1 MFGYSMDLLFEG
13 TAILLTI
20 FLGASIGSFLNVV
33 VYRLPAGLSLTQP
46 PSRCPKCMTPLR
58 KRENVPIV
66 GWLMLRGRCAH
77 CGTDIS
83 MRYPIVELITALLFL
98 SIFLVFGFS
107 LQTLGY
113 WVFISLLL
121 ALALI
126 DMDTLTL
133 DSRLMKSG
141 LILGLVFQ
149 TTIAAALTGTLSGTI
164 QGLVW
169 AIAGAVLG
177 LWGLDLLTWI
187 GRFFFG
193 PNAMGGGDAKL
204 LAVIGAWMGIKLM
217 VLSCFLACVVGSVF
231 GLLAIAFKILKRGNP
246 FPFGPFLAL
255 GAILSVFYGDLIWS
269 SYWMFIGKLYGGV
282 GPG

>member
-1 MFGYSMDLLFEG
+1 MDVLFEW
-13 TAILLTI
+13 TAILLTTI
-20 FLGASIGSFLNVV
+20 LGASIGSFLNVV

-46 PSRCPKCMTPLR
+46 PSRCPKCMTRLR

-66 GWLMLRGRCAH
+66 GWLMLRGKCAH

-83 MRYPIVELITALLFL
+83 MRYPIVEMITALLFL

-113 WVFISLLL
+113 WIFISFLL

-133 DSRLMKSG
+133 NSRLMKSG
-141 LILGLVFQ
+141 LILGLAFQ
-149 TTIAAALTGTLSGTI
+149 TTIAAAFTGTLAGTI
-164 QGLVW
+164 QGFVW
-169 AIAGAVLG
+169 GIAGAVLG

-204 LAVIGAWMGIKLM
+204 LAVIGAWVGIKLM
-217 VLSCFLACVVGSVF
+217 VLSCFLACVVGSIF
-231 GLLAIAFKILKRGNP
+231 GLIAIALKVLKRGNP

-269 SYWMFIGKLYGGV
+269 SYWTIIEKLYGTV
-282 GPG
+282 GL

>member
-1 MFGYSMDLLFEG
+1 MFGCSMDALFEG
-13 TAILLTI
+13 TAILLTTI
-20 FLGASIGSFLNVV
+20 LGASIGSFLNVV

-46 PSRCPKCMTPLR
+46 PSRCPKCMTRLR

-66 GWLMLRGRCAH
+66 GWLMLRGKCAH

-83 MRYPIVELITALLFL
+83 MRYPIVEMITALLFL

-107 LQTLGY
+107 LQTLGN
-113 WVFISLLL
+113 WTFISFLL

-126 DMDTLTL
+126 DMDTLML

-141 LILGLVFQ
+141 LILGLAFQ
-149 TTIAAALTGTLSGTI
+149 TTIAAALTGTLAGII
-164 QGLVW
+164 QGFVW

-204 LAVIGAWMGIKLM
+204 LAVIGAWVGIKLM

-231 GLLAIAFKILKRGNP
+231 GLIAIALKVLKRGNP

-269 SYWMFIGKLYGGV
+269 SYWTLIGKLYGTV
-282 GPG
+282 GL

>member
-1 MFGYSMDLLFEG
+1 MFGCSMDALFEG
-13 TAILLTI
+13 TAILLTTI
-20 FLGASIGSFLNVV
+20 LGASIGSFLNVV

-46 PSRCPKCMTPLR
+46 PSRCPKCMTRLR

-66 GWLMLRGRCAH
+66 GWLMLRGQCAH

-83 MRYPIVELITALLFL
+83 MRYPIVEMITALLFL

-113 WVFISLLL
+113 WTFISFLL

-141 LILGLVFQ
+141 LILGLAFQ
-149 TTIAAALTGTLSGTI
+149 TTIAAALTGTLAGTI
-164 QGLVW
+164 QGFVW

-204 LAVIGAWMGIKLM
+204 LAVIGAWVGIKLM

-231 GLLAIAFKILKRGNP
+231 GLIAIALKVLKRGNP

-269 SYWMFIGKLYGGV
+269 SYWTIIEKLYGTV
-282 GPG
+282 GL

>member
-1 MFGYSMDLLFEG
+1 MDVLFEG
-13 TAILLTI
+13 TAILLTTI
-20 FLGASIGSFLNVV
+20 LGASIGSFLNVV
-33 VYRLPAGLSLTQP
+33 VYRLPAGLSLTHP
-46 PSRCPKCMTPLR
+46 PSRCPTCMTPLR

-66 GWLMLRGRCAH
+66 GWLMLQGKCAH
-77 CGTDIS
+77 CGTKIS
-83 MRYPIVELITALLFL
+83 MRYPVVELITALLFV

-113 WVFISLLL
+113 WIFISFLL

-141 LILGLVFQ
+141 LILGLAFQ
-149 TTIAAALTGTLSGTI
+149 TTIAAALTGTFSGTI
-164 QGLVW
+164 QGFVW

-177 LWGLDLLTWI
+177 LWGLDILTWI
-187 GRFFFG
+187 GRFFLG

-204 LAVIGAWMGIKLM
+204 LAVIGAWLGIKLM
-217 VLSCFLACVVGSVF
+217 VLSCFLGCVVGSIF
-231 GLLAIAFKILKRGNP
+231 GLGAIALKVLKRGNP

-255 GAILSVFYGDLIWS
+255 GAILSVFYGDVIWS
-269 SYWMFIGKLYGGV
+269 SYWTFMGKLYGTV
-282 GPG
+282 SI

>member
-1 MFGYSMDLLFEG
+1 MFGCSMDALFEG
-13 TAILLTI
+13 TAILLTTI
-20 FLGASIGSFLNVV
+20 LGASIGSFLNVV

-46 PSRCPKCMTPLR
+46 PSRCPKCMTRLR

-66 GWLMLRGRCAH
+66 GWLMLRGQCAH

-83 MRYPIVELITALLFL
+83 MRYPIVEMITALLFL

-113 WVFISLLL
+113 WIFISFLL

-133 DSRLMKSG
+133 NSRLMKSG
-141 LILGLVFQ
+141 LILGLAFQ
-149 TTIAAALTGTLSGTI
+149 TTIAAALTGTLAGTI
-164 QGLVW
+164 QGFVW

-204 LAVIGAWMGIKLM
+204 LAVIGAWVGIKLM

-231 GLLAIAFKILKRGNP
+231 GLIAIALKVLKRGNP

-269 SYWMFIGKLYGGV
+269 SYWTIIEKLYGTV
-282 GPG
+282 GL

>member
-1 MFGYSMDLLFEG
+1 MDVLFEW
-13 TAILLTI
+13 TAILLTTI
-20 FLGASIGSFLNVV
+20 LGASIGSFLNVV

-46 PSRCPKCMTPLR
+46 PSRCPKCMTRLR

-66 GWLMLRGRCAH
+66 GWLMLRGKCAH

-83 MRYPIVELITALLFL
+83 MRYPIVEMITALLFL

-113 WVFISLLL
+113 WIFISFLL

-141 LILGLVFQ
+141 LILGLAFQ
-149 TTIAAALTGTLSGTI
+149 TTIAAAFTGTLAGTI
-164 QGLVW
+164 QGFVW
-169 AIAGAVLG
+169 GIAGAVLG

-204 LAVIGAWMGIKLM
+204 LAVIGAWVGIKLM

-231 GLLAIAFKILKRGNP
+231 GLIAIALKVLKRGNP

-269 SYWMFIGKLYGGV
+269 SYWTIIEKLYGTV
-282 GPG
+282 GL

>member
-1 MFGYSMDLLFEG
+1 MFGCSMDALFEG
-13 TAILLTI
+13 TAILLTTI
-20 FLGASIGSFLNVV
+20 LGASIGSFLNVV

-46 PSRCPKCMTPLR
+46 PSRCPKCMTRLR

-66 GWLMLRGRCAH
+66 GWLMLRGQCAH

-83 MRYPIVELITALLFL
+83 MRYPIVEMITALLFL

-113 WVFISLLL
+113 WTFISFLL

-141 LILGLVFQ
+141 LILGLAFQ
-149 TTIAAALTGTLSGTI
+149 TTIAAALTGTLAGTI
-164 QGLVW
+164 QGFVW

-204 LAVIGAWMGIKLM
+204 LAVIGAWVGIKLM
-217 VLSCFLACVVGSVF
+217 VLSCFLACAVGSVF
-231 GLLAIAFKILKRGNP
+231 GLIAIALKVLKRGNP

-269 SYWMFIGKLYGGV
+269 SYWTIIGKLYGNV
-282 GPG
+282 GL

>member
-1 MFGYSMDLLFEG
+1 MFGCSMDALFEG
-13 TAILLTI
+13 TAILLTTI
-20 FLGASIGSFLNVV
+20 LGASIGSFLNVV

-46 PSRCPKCMTPLR
+46 PSRCPKCMTRLR

-66 GWLMLRGRCAH
+66 GWLMLRGQCAH

-83 MRYPIVELITALLFL
+83 MRYPIVEMITALLFL

-107 LQTLGY
+107 LQTLGN
-113 WVFISLLL
+113 WTFISFLL

-141 LILGLVFQ
+141 LILGLAFQ
-149 TTIAAALTGTLSGTI
+149 TTIAAALTGTLAGTI
-164 QGLVW
+164 QGFVW

-204 LAVIGAWMGIKLM
+204 LAVIGAWVGIKLM

-231 GLLAIAFKILKRGNP
+231 GLIAIALKVLKRGNP

-269 SYWMFIGKLYGGV
+269 SYWTIIEKLYGTV
-282 GPG
+282 GL

>member
-1 MFGYSMDLLFEG
+1 MDALFEG
-13 TAILLTI
+13 TAILLTTI
-20 FLGASIGSFLNVV
+20 LGASIGSFLNVV

-46 PSRCPKCMTPLR
+46 PSRCPKCMTRLR

-66 GWLMLRGRCAH
+66 GWLMLRGQCAH

-83 MRYPIVELITALLFL
+83 MRYPIVEMITALLFL

-107 LQTLGY
+107 LQTLGN
-113 WVFISLLL
+113 WTFISFLL

-141 LILGLVFQ
+141 LILGLAFQ
-149 TTIAAALTGTLSGTI
+149 TTIAAALTGTLAGII
-164 QGLVW
+164 QGFVW

-204 LAVIGAWMGIKLM
+204 LAVIGAWVGIKLM

-231 GLLAIAFKILKRGNP
+231 GLIAIALKVLKRGNP

-269 SYWMFIGKLYGGV
+269 SYWTIIGKLYGNV
-282 GPG
+282 GL

>member
-1 MFGYSMDLLFEG
+1 MDVLFEG
-13 TAILLTI
+13 TAILLTTI
-20 FLGASIGSFLNVV
+20 LGASIGSFLNVV
-33 VYRLPAGLSLTQP
+33 VYRLPAGLSLTHP
-46 PSRCPKCMTPLR
+46 PSRCPTCMTPLR

-66 GWLMLRGRCAH
+66 GWLMLQGKCAH
-77 CGTDIS
+77 CGTKIS
-83 MRYPIVELITALLFL
+83 MRYPVVELITALLFV

-113 WVFISLLL
+113 WIFISFLL

-141 LILGLVFQ
+141 LILGLAFQ
-149 TTIAAALTGTLSGTI
+149 TTIAAALTGTFSGTI
-164 QGLVW
+164 QGFIW

-177 LWGLDLLTWI
+177 LWGLDILTWI
-187 GRFFFG
+187 GRFFLG

-204 LAVIGAWMGIKLM
+204 LAVIGAWLGIKLM
-217 VLSCFLACVVGSVF
+217 VLSCFLGCVVGSIF
-231 GLLAIAFKILKRGNP
+231 GLGAIALKVLKRGNP

-255 GAILSVFYGDLIWS
+255 GAILSVFYGDVIWS
-269 SYWMFIGKLYGGV
+269 SYWTFMGKLYGTV
-282 GPG
+282 SI

>member
-1 MFGYSMDLLFEG
+1 MFGCSMDALFEG
-13 TAILLTI
+13 TAILLTTI
-20 FLGASIGSFLNVV
+20 LGASIGSFLNVV

-46 PSRCPKCMTPLR
+46 PSRCPKCMTRLR

-66 GWLMLRGRCAH
+66 GWLMLRGKCAH

-83 MRYPIVELITALLFL
+83 MRYPIVEMITALLFL

-107 LQTLGY
+107 LQTLGN
-113 WVFISLLL
+113 WTFISFLL

-141 LILGLVFQ
+141 LILGLAFQ
-149 TTIAAALTGTLSGTI
+149 TTIAAALTGTLAGII
-164 QGLVW
+164 QGFVW

-204 LAVIGAWMGIKLM
+204 LAVIGAWVGIKLM

-231 GLLAIAFKILKRGNP
+231 GLIAIALKVLKRGNP

-269 SYWMFIGKLYGGV
+269 SYWTIIGKLYGNV
-282 GPG
+282 GL

>member
-1 MFGYSMDLLFEG
+1 MDVLFEG
-13 TAILLTI
+13 TAILLTTI
-20 FLGASIGSFLNVV
+20 LGASIGSFLNVV
-33 VYRLPAGLSLTQP
+33 VYRLPAGLSLTHP
-46 PSRCPKCMTPLR
+46 PSRCPTCMTPLR

-66 GWLMLRGRCAH
+66 GWLMLQGKCAH
-77 CGTDIS
+77 CGTKIS
-83 MRYPIVELITALLFL
+83 MRYPVVELITALLFV

-113 WVFISLLL
+113 WIFISFLL

-141 LILGLVFQ
+141 LILGLAFQ
-149 TTIAAALTGTLSGTI
+149 TTIAAALTGTFSGTI
-164 QGLVW
+164 QGFVW

-177 LWGLDLLTWI
+177 LWGLDILTWI
-187 GRFFFG
+187 GRFFLG

-204 LAVIGAWMGIKLM
+204 LAVIGAWLGIKLM
-217 VLSCFLACVVGSVF
+217 VLSCFLGCVVGSIF
-231 GLLAIAFKILKRGNP
+231 GLGAIALKMLKRGNP

-255 GAILSVFYGDLIWS
+255 GAILSVFYGDVIWS
-269 SYWMFIGKLYGGV
+269 SYWTFMGKLYGTV
-282 GPG
+282 SI

>member
-1 MFGYSMDLLFEG
+1 MFGYSMDALFEG
-13 TAILLTI
+13 TAILLTTI
-20 FLGASIGSFLNVV
+20 LGASIGSFLNVV

-46 PSRCPKCMTPLR
+46 PSRCPKCMTRLR

-66 GWLMLRGRCAH
+66 GWLMLRGKCAH

-83 MRYPIVELITALLFL
+83 MRYPIVEMITALLFL

-113 WVFISLLL
+113 WIFISFLL

-141 LILGLVFQ
+141 LILGLAFQ
-149 TTIAAALTGTLSGTI
+149 TTIAAALTGTLAGTI
-164 QGLVW
+164 QGFVW
-169 AIAGAVLG
+169 GIAGAVLG

-204 LAVIGAWMGIKLM
+204 LAVIGAWVGIKLM

-231 GLLAIAFKILKRGNP
+231 GLIAIALKVLKRGNP

-269 SYWMFIGKLYGGV
+269 SYWTIIGKLYGNV
-282 GPG
+282 GL

>member
-1 MFGYSMDLLFEG
+1 MDVLFEG
-13 TAILLTI
+13 TAILLTTI
-20 FLGASIGSFLNVV
+20 LGASVGSFLNVV
-33 VYRLPAGLSLTQP
+33 VYRLPAGLSLTHP

-58 KRENVPIV
+58 IRENVPIV

-77 CGTDIS
+77 CGTRIS
-83 MRYPIVELITALLFL
+83 LRYPVVELITALLFL

-113 WVFISLLL
+113 WIFVSFLL

-141 LILGLVFQ
+141 LVLGLAFQ
-149 TTIAAALTGTLSGTI
+149 TTIAAALTGTFSGTVH
-164 QGLVW
+164 GFVW

-177 LWGLDLLTWI
+177 LWGLDILTWI

-204 LAVIGAWMGIKLM
+204 LAVIGAWVGIKLM
-217 VLSCFLACVVGSVF
+217 VLSCFLGCVVGSVF
-231 GLLAIAFKILKRGNP
+231 GLGAIVLRRLKRGNP

-255 GAILSVFYGDLIWS
+255 GAILSVFYGESIWS
-269 SYWMFIGKLYGGV
+269 SYWTFISKLYGTV
-282 GPG
+282 GI

>member
-1 MFGYSMDLLFEG
+1 MDLLFEG
-13 TAILLTI
+13 TAILLTTI
-20 FLGASIGSFLNVV
+20 LGASIGSFLNVV
-33 VYRLPAGLSLTQP
+33 VYRLPSGLSLTRP
-46 PSRCPKCMTPLR
+46 PSRCPTCLTPLR

-66 GWLMLRGRCAH
+66 GWLMLKGKCAH
-77 CGTDIS
+77 CGTNIS
-83 MRYPIVELITALLFL
+83 MRYPIVELVTALLFL
-98 SIFLVFGFS
+98 SIYLVFGFS

-113 WVFISLLL
+113 WTFISFLL

-141 LILGLVFQ
+141 LILGLAFQ
-149 TTIAAALTGTLSGTI
+149 TTIAATLTGTLAGTL
-164 QGLVW
+164 QGFVW

-204 LAVIGAWMGIKLM
+204 LAVIGAWIGIKLM
-217 VLSCFLACVVGSVF
+217 VLSCFLACVVGSIF
-231 GLLAIAFKILKRGNP
+231 GLVAIASK
-246 FPFGPFLAL
+246 
-255 GAILSVFYGDLIWS
+255 V
-269 SYWMFIGKLYGGV
+269 
-282 GPG
+282 

>member
-1 MFGYSMDLLFEG
+1 MFGCSMDALFEG
-13 TAILLTI
+13 TAILLTTI
-20 FLGASIGSFLNVV
+20 LGASIGSFLNVV

-46 PSRCPKCMTPLR
+46 PSRCPKCMTRLR

-66 GWLMLRGRCAH
+66 GWLMLRGKCSH

-83 MRYPIVELITALLFL
+83 MRYPIVEMITALLFL

-113 WVFISLLL
+113 WIFISFLL

-141 LILGLVFQ
+141 LILGLAFQ
-149 TTIAAALTGTLSGTI
+149 TTIAAAFTGTLAGTI
-164 QGLVW
+164 QGFVW
-169 AIAGAVLG
+169 GIAGAVLG

-204 LAVIGAWMGIKLM
+204 LAVIGAWVGIKLM

-231 GLLAIAFKILKRGNP
+231 GLIAIALKVLKRGNP

-269 SYWMFIGKLYGGV
+269 SYWTLIGKLYGTV
-282 GPG
+282 GL

>member
-1 MFGYSMDLLFEG
+1 MFGCSMDALFEG
-13 TAILLTI
+13 TAILLTTI
-20 FLGASIGSFLNVV
+20 LGASIGSFLNVV

-46 PSRCPKCMTPLR
+46 PSRCPKCMTRLR

-66 GWLMLRGRCAH
+66 GWLMLRGKCAH

-83 MRYPIVELITALLFL
+83 MRYPIVEMITALLFL

-107 LQTLGY
+107 LQTLGN
-113 WVFISLLL
+113 WTFISFLL

-141 LILGLVFQ
+141 LILGLAFQ
-149 TTIAAALTGTLSGTI
+149 TTIAAALTGTLAGII
-164 QGLVW
+164 QGFVW

-204 LAVIGAWMGIKLM
+204 LAVIGAWVGIKLM

-231 GLLAIAFKILKRGNP
+231 GLIAIALKVLKRGNP

-269 SYWMFIGKLYGGV
+269 SYWTIIGKLYGTV
-282 GPG
+282 GL

>member
-1 MFGYSMDLLFEG
+1 MDVLFEG
-13 TAILLTI
+13 TAILLTTI
-20 FLGASIGSFLNVV
+20 LGASIGSFLNVV
-33 VYRLPAGLSLTQP
+33 VYRLPAGLSLTHP
-46 PSRCPKCMTPLR
+46 PSRCPTCMTPLR

-66 GWLMLRGRCAH
+66 GWLMLRGKCAH
-77 CGTDIS
+77 CGTKIS
-83 MRYPIVELITALLFL
+83 MRYPVVELITALLFV

-113 WVFISLLL
+113 WIFISFLL

-141 LILGLVFQ
+141 LILGLAFQ
-149 TTIAAALTGTLSGTI
+149 TTIAAALTGTFSGTI
-164 QGLVW
+164 QGFVW

-177 LWGLDLLTWI
+177 LWGLDILTWI
-187 GRFFFG
+187 GRFFLG

-204 LAVIGAWMGIKLM
+204 LAVIGAWLSIKLM
-217 VLSCFLACVVGSVF
+217 VLSCFLGCVVGSIF
-231 GLLAIAFKILKRGNP
+231 GLGAIALKMLKRGNP

-255 GAILSVFYGDLIWS
+255 GAILSVFYGDVIWS
-269 SYWMFIGKLYGGV
+269 SYWTFIGKLYGTV
-282 GPG
+282 GI